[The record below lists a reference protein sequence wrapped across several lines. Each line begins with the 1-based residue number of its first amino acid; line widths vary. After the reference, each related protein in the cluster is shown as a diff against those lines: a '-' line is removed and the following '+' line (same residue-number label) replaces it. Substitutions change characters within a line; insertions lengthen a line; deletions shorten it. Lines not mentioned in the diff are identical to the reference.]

1 MKSNNCCKQKIY
13 ILEEADFQYLS
24 AGEFKPDPKLVKLFK
39 SKSPWESENAIAKQ
53 KLIQIRKIEV
63 N

>member
-1 MKSNNCCKQKIY
+1 MKNNNYRQPKIY

-39 SKSPWESENAIAKQ
+39 SKSPWESDNAIA
-53 KLIQIRKIEV
+53 EV
-63 N
+63 RASLDRA